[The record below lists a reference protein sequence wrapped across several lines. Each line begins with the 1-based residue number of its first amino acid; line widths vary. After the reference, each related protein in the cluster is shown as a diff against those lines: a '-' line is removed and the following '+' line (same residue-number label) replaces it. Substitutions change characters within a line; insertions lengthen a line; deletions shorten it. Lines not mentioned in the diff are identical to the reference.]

1 MDKEL
6 KQLIEKEIIS
16 EVEKKIKETKKDIL
30 WIEFLMK
37 KRREELRELEKETI
51 ILPNQ
56 KIEKVIKEK
65 AMKKNEV
72 KTDIENLEKV
82 KRAKEKLIEF
92 YQEYIEWLKEK
103 MKQK

>member
-30 WIEFLMK
+30 WIEFLMNK
-37 KRREELRELEKETI
+37 GREELKELEKETI

-56 KIEKVIKEK
+56 RIEKVIKEK

-72 KTDIENLEKV
+72 KTDIENLEKM
-82 KRAKEKLIEF
+82 KMMKEKTIKLF
-92 YQEYIEWLKEK
+92 QEYIEWLKEK
-103 MKQK
+103 TK

>member
-72 KTDIENLEKV
+72 KTDIENLEKM
-82 KRAKEKLIEF
+82 KMMKEKTIKLF
-92 YQEYIEWLKEK
+92 QEYIEWLKEK
-103 MKQK
+103 TK